1 MRTENSNLFKI
12 TQLSDDRHHK
22 ELKYSNSYP
31 LSTISPQFHPVANV
45 ISSPDPLQNYS
56 EI

>member
-1 MRTENSNLFKI
+1 MRTENGNLFKI

-22 ELKYSNSYP
+22 ELRYSNSYP